1 MWRPE
6 DEALLQRLDDEV
18 VLERLFAHHTG
29 QNADGWLVPRAA
41 GLVASARAAG
51 AGQLAVTAL
60 APAPDLVPL
69 VRWLEAPPL
78 AVRPPE
84 LLHHLALYHATV
96 ARALE
101 DRAPDAAANAWCRAL
116 AAWLA
121 LGEEKTYLTTLTDA
135 VLGPPRAARTEARTS
150 PDGIVRELAKDL
162 GERASSSARDLA
174 PRGRAALLAL
184 AWMDQIAHLA
194 GLPLS
199 SEPVRALAR
208 EADRQRTAA
217 IDAALALVGE
227 ALEEAN
233 ARGALTTEGPGILRR
248 AIVVWGWAGQDEAVE
263 GWVVD
268 RVGTI
273 GWEIHRARDWTLLR
287 VFVEPFRPVFES
299 LAARIERDPSKI
311 AFSSHCAQMFV
322 FLYDVERDQD
332 RRRALAERAVRIC
345 PTHRNGRLVLASTL
359 CDDALAKLRTMTFVA
374 RRDDL
379 AQAEALLARAE
390 KLYPQLKDLE
400 DAKALLARVKNAPLA
415 L

>member
-1 MWRPE
+1 MWRAE
-6 DEALLQRLDDEV
+6 DEALLQRLEDEV
-18 VLERLFAHHTG
+18 VLERLFVHHTG
-29 QNADGWLVPRAA
+29 QGAGGALSPRAA

-51 AGQLAVTAL
+51 AGDRAAAAL
-60 APAPDLVPL
+60 APTPDLVPL

-78 AVRPPE
+78 VGRPPE
-84 LLHHLALYHATV
+84 LLHHLALYHAAV
-96 ARALE
+96 ARTLE

-121 LGEEKTYLTTLTDA
+121 LGEEKTYLTTLGEA
-135 VLGPPRAARTEARTS
+135 VLGSSRAAKTQARIP
-150 PDGIVRELAKDL
+150 PDGMARELAVDL
-162 GERASSSARDLA
+162 GKRASACARDLA

-184 AWMDQIAHLA
+184 AWVDQIAHLA
-194 GLPLS
+194 GLPVDA
-199 SEPVRALAR
+199 EPVRALAR
-208 EADRQRTAA
+208 ESERQRSVA
-217 IDAALALVGE
+217 IDAALALIGE
-227 ALEEAN
+227 ALDEAN
-233 ARGALTTEGPGILRR
+233 TRGSLTTEGPHILRR
-248 AIVVWGWAGQDEAVE
+248 AIVVWGWSGHDEAVE
-263 GWVVD
+263 AWVVD
-268 RVGTI
+268 RIGTI
-273 GWEIHRARDWTLLR
+273 GWEIHRTRDWNALR
-287 VFVEPFRPVFES
+287 LFVEPFRPVFES
-299 LAARIERDPSKI
+299 LAARIDRDPSKI

-359 CDDALAKLRTMTFVA
+359 CDDALAKLRTMTFLA

-400 DAKALLARVKNAPLA
+400 EAKALLARVKNAPLA